1 MGIQFIAA
9 PNRNIGKAIKSG
21 QFREDLYHRLRGK
34 IIEIPP
40 LRRRRDD
47 IPLLARRF
55 IKRWTEEMKKEVTFS
70 QDALNR
76 LKEYSWPGNIREL
89 DMVNK
94 E

>member
-1 MGIQFIAA
+1 
-9 PNRNIGKAIKSG
+9 
-21 QFREDLYHRLRGK
+21 
-34 IIEIPP
+34 
-40 LRRRRDD
+40 
-47 IPLLARRF
+47 
-55 IKRWTEEMKKEVTFS
+55 MKKEVTFS